1 MVRAFVPTG
10 IALGTLA
17 VTAAAFAPSPANAC
31 GGLFC
36 STSPVDQNAERI
48 LFEVHETN
56 HVTATVEISY
66 AGDPGSF
73 SWIVPVPETPSEMDV
88 APASALRLLDQA
100 TAPIIIPPPT
110 TCNAADNR
118 FFAPPAQPN
127 AGVAAEADDGGG
139 GVVVEDLPAVGP
151 YDPEVV
157 SSDDPQA
164 LIDWLE
170 ENDYLITD
178 EMKPYIAEYSERGF
192 KFLGVKLLPDAGVS
206 DISPLRFT
214 CPSPDGTPLIPLK
227 LTAVASEP
235 EMGILVW
242 VAGQERFSPLNYRQ
256 VRVDTDQ
263 VQFDP
268 RLGQSNYYALASW
281 LIDEEGGKA
290 FITEYA
296 GPTNDDFTNAVNGV
310 FLNTA
315 DFEEAR
321 TWLQDKLDAH
331 PYITRMYSRMSG
343 WEMDDDPVFQA
354 NAGSDVS
361 NVHDLSERPP
371 VEVCGNIDIEG
382 VPCGNTYC
390 GVGSRCAVTGDGQE
404 GCVCESGSFAR
415 AITVP
420 RGRGLPLGSS
430 VTCQDASLDLLQSVV
445 GQIGDPC
452 DGFGCGAGGQCV
464 PVNGFA
470 TCECNDGFVAVQDFN
485 QPGGLECREV
495 SRVFAP
501 EQLLWPNGVPTGAEC
516 ACVNAKPHGMVSGAL
531 ALLALFGFMR
541 LGRRRQ
547 S

>member
-1 MVRAFVPTG
+1 MGRAFVPTG
-10 IALGTLA
+10 IALGSL
-17 VTAAAFAPSPANAC
+17 AAAAAVFSPSPAHAC

-36 STSPVDQNAERI
+36 SNSPVDQNAERI

-66 AGDPGSF
+66 AGDPGAF

-110 TCNAADNR
+110 TCNSASNRVFDSGTAPAPEAAAD
-118 FFAPPAQPN
+118 
-127 AGVAAEADDGGG
+127 AGGGG

-170 ENDYLITD
+170 DNDYLITD
-178 EMKPYIAEYSERGF
+178 EMKPFIAEYSADGF

-242 VAGQERFSPLNYRQ
+242 VAGQERFAPVNYRQ
-256 VRVDTDQ
+256 VKVDSDQ

-296 GPTNDDFTNAVNGV
+296 GPTNDDLKNAVNGV

-315 DFEEAR
+315 DFEESR
-321 TWLQDKLDAH
+321 TWLQEKLDAF

-361 NVHDLSERPP
+361 NVHDLSDRPP
-371 VEVCGNIDIEG
+371 VEVCGDIDVEG

-390 GVGSRCAVTGDGQE
+390 GIGSRCAVTSDGEE

-420 RGRGLPLGSS
+420 RGRGLPLGGS

-445 GQIGDPC
+445 GQISDPC
-452 DGFGCGAGGQCV
+452 AGFGCGEGGQCV
-464 PVNGFA
+464 PLNGFA
-470 TCECNDGFVAVQDFN
+470 TCECDEGFVAVQDFN

-501 EQLLWPNGVPTGAEC
+501 EQLLWPEGVPTGAEC
-516 ACVNAKPHGMVSGAL
+516 ACVDVQTRGAVGGGVAL
-531 ALLALFGFMR
+531 IALLGFVG
-541 LGRRRQ
+541 LGRRRK

>member
-1 MVRAFVPTG
+1 MWKVSVNTG
-10 IALGTLA
+10 VALGALA
-17 VTAAAFAPSPANAC
+17 FVTAALTPNPASAC

-36 STSPVDQNAERI
+36 SISPVDQNAERI

-100 TAPIIIPPPT
+100 TAPIIIPPPS
-110 TCNAADNR
+110 TCTSRSA
-118 FFAPPAQPN
+118 FP
-127 AGVAAEADDGGG
+127 GVAFDDGVPAVAESSNIG

-170 ENDYLITD
+170 ENDYLITE
-178 EMKPYIAEYSERGF
+178 EMKPYIAEYSSSGF

-235 EMGILVW
+235 EMGILAW
-242 VAGQERFSPLNYRQ
+242 VAGQQRFSPLNYRQ
-256 VRVDTDQ
+256 VTVDTDQ

-268 RLGQSNYYALASW
+268 RLGQSNYYPLISW
-281 LIDEEGGKA
+281 LVDEQGGKA
-290 FITEYA
+290 FVTEYA
-296 GPTNDDFTNAVNGV
+296 GPTGNDLTNAINGV

-315 DFEEAR
+315 DFEESR
-321 TWLQDKLDAH
+321 TWLLDKLSAH
-331 PYITRMYSRMSG
+331 SYITRMYTRMSG
-343 WEMDDDPVFQA
+343 WEMDDDPVFA
-354 NAGSDVS
+354 AGGGGNVS
-361 NVHDLSERPP
+361 NVHDLSDRPAI
-371 VEVCGNIDIEG
+371 EVCGDIDMTS

-390 GVGSRCAVTGDGQE
+390 GDGSRCAVTEDGQE
-404 GCVCESGSFAR
+404 GCVCDAGSLAR

-420 RGRGLPLGSS
+420 RGRGLSLGGS
-430 VTCQDASLDLLQSVV
+430 VTCQDASLDLLQSVL

-452 DGFGCGAGGQCV
+452 DGFGCGDGGQCV

-470 TCECNDGFVAVQDFN
+470 TCECDAGFVAVQDFN
-485 QPGGLECREV
+485 QPGGLECQPV
-495 SRVFAP
+495 ARVFAP
-501 EQLLWPNGVPTGAEC
+501 SQLLWPDGIPNSAQC
-516 ACVNAKPHGMVSGAL
+516 ACFEAGPRDLLPSAL
-531 ALLALFGFMR
+531 AIVALFGFVG
-541 LGRRRQ
+541 LGRRRRR